1 MKEEEEIKA
10 RFQPRELK
18 YQAEFDMVMREINAA
33 NADHSRKYDDAIRT
47 MRIQKEEKRKRISQL
62 YGEIHDLN
70 TLILNFEQK
79 KKELNRMFY
88 DIKGEFMHLNPAY
101 VFIKELNSEGNG
113 K

>member
-10 RFQPRELK
+10 RFQPRKLK
-18 YQAEFDMVMREINAA
+18 SQAEFDRVMCEINAA
-33 NADHSRKYDDAIRT
+33 NADHSHTYDDAIRN
-47 MRIQKEEKRKRISQL
+47 MRIQKEEKRKRISAL
-62 YGEIHDLN
+62 YGEIHDIN
-70 TLILNFEQK
+70 TLILNLEQK

-88 DIKGEFMHLNPAY
+88 DIKGEFMHLNPAD